1 MNAWKNMNT
10 PNKLTIIRI
19 VMVPLFMISLMLTK
33 VFDDAVINN
42 VLYVVSAVLF
52 GGAAITDSPSGIMP
66 STA

>member
-33 VFDDAVINN
+33 AVDSENVKL
-42 VLYVVSAVLF
+42 VLYLLYIYFSYLK
-52 GGAAITDSPSGIMP
+52 
-66 STA
+66 